1 MDSLEHFDDEPSPY
15 PKNVTALEGF
25 CAPTE
30 EEIRALRRLDR
41 KEPLKLKVEKELDDC
56 IKSGGIWRER
66 KRRNRQRLRENLAQI
81 YRLWRH
87 FVTRE
92 ESHRILLKQCD
103 REKIPVTARTDALLA
118 LIHLSLR
125 PGGEAAHR
133 YANALREVALEGI
146 SAGQLASHLAKKGQG
161 VNAKAAAYRA
171 RGRPKSEDNS
181 ADATNDER
189 TTLADSADKNMPKL
203 QWEDSAL
210 AKWQLN
216 SKSRVYLVVECN
228 GPMAGTIVRVRTSLH
243 KKQNLET
250 PSSSGK
256 K

>member
-1 MDSLEHFDDEPSPY
+1 MDSLSDFDEEPSPY
-15 PKNVTALEGF
+15 PKNITAKEGF
-25 CAPTE
+25 FAPTE
-30 EEIRALRRLDR
+30 EEIEALRRLDR
-41 KEPLKLKVEKELDDC
+41 KDPLKIKVEKELDDC
-56 IKSGGIWRER
+56 IKNGGIWRQR

-87 FVTRE
+87 FVAHK
-92 ESHRILLKQCD
+92 ESQRILFKQCD
-103 REKIPVTARTDALLA
+103 CNNIRITARTDALLA

-125 PGGEAAHR
+125 PGPEK
-133 YANALREVALEGI
+133 ANRWATALREAALQGI
-146 SAGQLASHLAKKGQG
+146 SAGKLASHFAKKGQG
-161 VNAKAAAYRA
+161 INAKADAWRD

-181 ADATNDER
+181 TDATTDVL

-216 SKSRVYLVVECN
+216 KRAKIYLVVECN

-243 KKQNLET
+243 KKRTHEKR
-250 PSSSGK
+250 SSSRK
-256 K
+256 T

>member
-1 MDSLEHFDDEPSPY
+1 MDSLSDFDEQPSPY
-15 PKNVTALEGF
+15 PKNITAKEGF

-30 EEIRALRRLDR
+30 EEIKALRRLDR
-41 KEPLKLKVEKELDDC
+41 KEPVKIKVEKELDDC
-56 IKSGGIWRER
+56 IKNGGLWRQR

-87 FVTRE
+87 FVAHE
-92 ESHRILLKQCD
+92 ESHQVLVKTCD
-103 REKIPVTARTDALLA
+103 RNNIRITARTDALLA

-125 PGGEAAHR
+125 PGPEK
-133 YANALREVALEGI
+133 ANRWATALREAALEGI
-146 SAGQLASHLAKKGQG
+146 SAGKLASQFAKKGQG
-161 VNAKAAAYRA
+161 VNAKAAAYRE
-171 RGRPKSEDNS
+171 RGRTKSEDN
-181 ADATNDER
+181 TVDETTDDR

-216 SKSRVYLVVECN
+216 SKSKVYLVVECN
-228 GPMAGTIVRVRTSLH
+228 GPMAGTIVRVRTRLH
-243 KKQNLET
+243 KRLSHEK
-250 PSSSGK
+250 PSSNRK

>member
-1 MDSLEHFDDEPSPY
+1 MDSLEDFDEEPSPY
-15 PKNVTALEGF
+15 PKNTSAKEGF

-30 EEIRALRRLDR
+30 EEINALRRLDR
-41 KEPLKLKVEKELDDC
+41 TEPLKIKVEKELDDC
-56 IKSGGIWRER
+56 IKNGGIWRQR
-66 KRRNRQRLRENLAQI
+66 KRRNRQRLWRNLARI

-87 FVTRE
+87 FVAHE
-92 ESHRILLKQCD
+92 ESQRILFKQCD
-103 REKIPVTARTDALLA
+103 RKKIRVTARTDALLA

-146 SAGQLASHLAKKGQG
+146 SAGKLASHLAKKGQG
-161 VNAKAAAYRA
+161 VNAKAAAYRD
-171 RGRPKSEDNS
+171 RGRPKSEDNP
-181 ADATNDER
+181 ADATTGER
-189 TTLADSADKNMPKL
+189 TTLADAADKNRPKL

-216 SKSRVYLVVECN
+216 TRAKIYLVVQCN
-228 GPMAGTIVRVRTSLH
+228 GPMVGTIVRVRTSLH
-243 KKQNLET
+243 KKQTNEK
-250 PSSSGK
+250 PSSSRK